1 MKERSLLTRV
11 PALAA
16 AGFCALS
23 ISFGLGSALT
33 ANAEGQ
39 PDGKAIFLAQKCNM
53 CHGVAAASIE
63 ATVKSEK
70 MKGPDL
76 SGFEAADVEA
86 MKKFLLLKG
95 EIDGQKHKKEFKG
108 TDAELQA
115 VLDWLKTQKTA
126 S

>member
-1 MKERSLLTRV
+1 MIKSTLLPRIS
-11 PALAA
+11 AFCA
-16 AGFCALS
+16 AGFCALA
-23 ISFGLGSALT
+23 IVYGLGT
-33 ANAEGQ
+33 AVAATAEEQ

-53 CHGVAAASIE
+53 CHGVAAAAIA
-63 ATVKSEK
+63 ATVKSDK

-76 SGFEAADVEA
+76 SGFEATDAEA
-86 MKKFLLLKG
+86 MKKFLFLKG

-115 VLDWLKTQKTA
+115 VLDWLKAQKVA